1 MVAQIGRLEE
11 KLADKEEL
19 IDLYVE
25 ASFEMGE
32 EVTKLKMQAQLLT
45 KTNQDSLAKIQDME
59 VVHSQQLA
67 TLRE

>member
-32 EVTKLKMQAQLLT
+32 KVTKLKMQAQLLT

>member
-25 ASFEMGE
+25 ASFEMEE

>member
-25 ASFEMGE
+25 ASFKMGE